1 MKQDLGSPR
10 GGDVPQHPAISR
22 LLKVR
27 GTSAKRLVLTNDD
40 GYQAAGLRTLWRE
53 LADEYE
59 TLVVAPSR
67 QRSWIGKALTN
78 PEPLTIE
85 ERLVGDKSVFVVND
99 GTTADCTNLALFHLS
114 EQKPDAVISG
124 INNGPNFTNSL
135 TLASGTVGGA
145 LEAALNGVLGI
156 AVSLDLDV
164 ETEVMLRT
172 ETGEEQDKIFEP
184 AARVVKE
191 FLRDWFS
198 RIADPRIKLVNL
210 VIPQRVTLPPRFIHA
225 SPLAYE
231 YGSVFE
237 KRGDAYY
244 NRGRGFLEE
253 TASVTPLSD
262 VWNVQ
267 QGNVVYTCY
276 TGNLEQ
282 IIP

>member
-1 MKQDLGSPR
+1 MKQ
-10 GGDVPQHPAISR
+10 
-22 LLKVR
+22 
-27 GTSAKRLVLTNDD
+27 LVLTNDD
-40 GYQAAGLRTLWRE
+40 GYQAAGLRCLWRE

-59 TLVVAPSR
+59 MIVVAPSR

-78 PEPLTIE
+78 PEPLTVD
-85 ERLVGDKSVFVVND
+85 ERVVGDRSIFVVNE
-99 GTTADCTNLALFHLS
+99 GTTADCTNLALFHLAD
-114 EQKPDAVISG
+114 QKPDAVISG
-124 INNGPNFTNSL
+124 INNGANFTNSL

-156 AVSLDLDV
+156 AVSLDLDAD
-164 ETEVMLRT
+164 TEQRLRT

-184 AARVVKE
+184 AARIVKE
-191 FLRDWFS
+191 FLRDWFE
-198 RIADPRIKLVNL
+198 RIADPRIRLVNL
-210 VIPQRVTLPPRFIHA
+210 VIPQHAELPARFIHA

-244 NRGRGFLEE
+244 NRGRGFIPES
-253 TASVTPLSD
+253 ARITPLSD

-267 QGNVVYTCY
+267 QGDIVYTCY